1 MRSFK
6 WLATFSGLLGLAL
19 GAAMMYMAWL
29 HNPQCEI
36 HCGEL
41 GISWGYWLLIGASW
55 LVAGFLL
62 SLLVLG
68 VIAKVSCALRSNQSL
83 KRTR

>member
-1 MRSFK
+1 MLLFK
-6 WLATFSGLLGLAL
+6 RLATLSGLLGLAL
-19 GAAMMYMAWL
+19 GAAMMCMAWR

-55 LVAGFLL
+55 LVVGFLL

-68 VIAKVSCALRSNQSL
+68 VIARVGRALWPNQSF